1 MVAIHMRRMLDVLT
15 DARVPRAVTCIR
27 CRLTIRYGESAAGVV
42 SDVLAS
48 HWADDHHL
56 AGWRDAAAEARDRL
70 WRRNPDL
77 LEKLASL
84 SDGSTG
90 VHGRTG

>member
-1 MVAIHMRRMLDVLT
+1 MVAIHVHRLLDVLT
-15 DARVPRAVTCIR
+15 DTRAPRVVTCIR

-77 LEKLASL
+77 LEKLTSI
-84 SDGSTG
+84 SEGFTG
-90 VHGRTG
+90 VNGRAG